1 VRIRELAWGD
11 FDGWVALYYNR
22 YDEVRTN
29 KELGVYTYETKPTL
43 PEEAALFADVWKAA
57 LSGDLVASVAE
68 ADGKVV
74 GVCTIHRK
82 GRHSED
88 RHTGILAIEVH
99 PDWRG
104 RGVGSR
110 LLDHALPRCSG
121 RFEIVYLTVLEQN
134 ARARGLYRR
143 FGFVES
149 GRMPR
154 AFKRDGVYSDD
165 ILMWWSAPAGADGA

>member
-1 VRIRELAWGD
+1 MRVRELDWGD
-11 FDGWVALYYNR
+11 FEGWVALYYNR

-29 KELGVYTYETKPTL
+29 KELGVYTYESKPTL
-43 PEEAALFADVWKAA
+43 PEEAALFADVWKSA
-57 LSGDLVASVAE
+57 LNGDLVASVAE

-104 RGVGSR
+104 RGVGSM
-110 LLDHALPRCSG
+110 LLTHALPRCV
-121 RFEIVYLTVLEQN
+121 RTFEIVYLTVLEKN
-134 ARARGLYRR
+134 VRARGLYKK

-154 AFKRDGVYSDD
+154 AFKRDGEYSDD
-165 ILMWWSAPAGADGA
+165 IMMWWSAPSASHPT

>member
-1 VRIRELAWGD
+1 VRVRELAWGD
-11 FDGWVALYYNR
+11 FEGWVALYYNR
-22 YDEVRTN
+22 YEEVRTN
-29 KELGVYTYETKPTL
+29 KALGVYTYESKPAM

-57 LSGDLVASVAE
+57 LKGDLVGSVGE
-68 ADGKVV
+68 ADGKLV

-104 RGVGSR
+104 RGVGSM
-110 LLDHALPRCSG
+110 LLGHALPRCVG
-121 RFEIVYLTVLEQN
+121 KFEIVYLTVTEKN
-134 ARARGLYRR
+134 VRAQGLYRK

-154 AFKRDGVYSDD
+154 AFKRDGEYLDD
-165 ILMWWSAPAGADGA
+165 IFMWWSVPPASDAT

>member
-1 VRIRELAWGD
+1 VRVRELTWDD
-11 FDGWVALYYNR
+11 FEGWVALYYNR
-22 YDEVRTN
+22 YEEVRTN
-29 KELGVYTYETKPTL
+29 KELGVYTYESKPTL

-57 LSGDLVASVAE
+57 LKGDLVASVAE

-99 PDWRG
+99 PDFRG
-104 RGVGSR
+104 RGAGSM
-110 LLDHALPRCSG
+110 LLAHALARCVG
-121 RFEIVYLTVLEQN
+121 KFEIVYLTVLEKN
-134 ARARGLYRR
+134 VRAQGLYRK

-154 AFKRDGVYSDD
+154 AFKRDGEYSDD
-165 ILMWWSAPAGADGA
+165 ILMWWSAPPASDAT